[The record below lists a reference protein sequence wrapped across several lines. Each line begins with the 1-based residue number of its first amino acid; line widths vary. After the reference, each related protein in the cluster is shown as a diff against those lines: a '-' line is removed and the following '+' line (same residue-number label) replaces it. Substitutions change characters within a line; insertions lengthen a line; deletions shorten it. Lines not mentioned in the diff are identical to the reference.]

1 MLNTHYR
8 FAIVAVVLALA
19 AISAIFAAWVF
30 SRSSVSVQDVIQQ
43 IIPTD
48 SSGDD
53 SDSDSDLDSDGS
65 SDASLKTTLFATMLA
80 FNTNEGL
87 RGVPNGPQLLT
98 EGWSTILADSKSYT
112 KFFSQLERAFEKN
125 VALVEETGFS
135 SNRDVVASF
144 VWNVI
149 EPTKGTYDW
158 TIPDLTAKSAGAA
171 DIKISGVMQPFV
183 NWDQTDITAEEYK
196 EKCSAIDFGYYD
208 FKAGQ
213 VSDWEAFEKFLT
225 ATVERYDGDGKND
238 MPGLTTRVE
247 AWEIGNEI
255 EGSCGGFSGDPE
267 GYIELLSASYRIIKE
282 ADPTAIVL
290 NGGAL
295 EVLGFDGQKTREIG
309 EFWESFFALGGDQ
322 YLDVFNFHH
331 NHERGGADETPD
343 RWVRTLEFF
352 NELMADS
359 DGKKPLWVTEF
370 GTYSGTP
377 SAPGRPGGP
386 PGSGQA
392 LATQSAEFQA
402 SWYFRYSV
410 IGFANGLERIFMD
423 LKGDDKAGIGASSL
437 YNDGPGKDGVPRAFL
452 ATLQG
457 MSQII
462 DGFDSVKDIADGQYL
477 FNVDDRDVYA
487 LWDGQLPGP
496 LAGKSLV
503 VMGLDGEEQTLEADD
518 LIYSEEAPVLV
529 FVD

>member
-1 MLNTHYR
+1 MPNTNHR
-8 FAIVAVVLALA
+8 FAIGAVILA
-19 AISAIFAAWVF
+19 AISAVFAMWFF
-30 SRSSVSVQDVIQQ
+30 SRSSVSVQDIVQQ

-53 SDSDSDLDSDGS
+53 SDSDLDSDGS
-65 SDASLKTTLFATMLA
+65 SVASQKTTLFATMLA
-80 FNTNEGL
+80 FNTNEGM
-87 RGVPNGPQLLT
+87 RGLANGPERLT
-98 EGWSTILADSKSYT
+98 EGWSTIIADTDDYGLFLAEMK
-112 KFFSQLERAFEKN
+112 RAFQKN
-125 VALVEETGFS
+125 ADLAEETGFS
-135 SNRDVVASF
+135 SNRDVVGAF

-158 TIPDLTAKSAGAA
+158 TVPDLTVKSAGTAG
-171 DIKISGVMQPFV
+171 IKISGVMQPFV
-183 NWDQTDITAEEYK
+183 NWDQTSITAEEYK

-225 ATVERYDGDGKND
+225 ATVERYDGDGVSD
-238 MPGLTTRVE
+238 MPGLSTRVE

-255 EGSCGGFSGDPE
+255 EGSCGGFSDDPE
-267 GYIELLSASYRIIKE
+267 GYIELLRTSYEIIKE

-295 EVLGFDGQKTREIG
+295 EVFGFDGQKTREIAG
-309 EFWESFFALGGDQ
+309 FWEEFFALGGDR

-352 NELMADS
+352 NELMASS

-437 YNDGPGKDGVPRAFL
+437 YNDGLGKDGTPRAFL
-452 ATLQG
+452 MTLQG
-457 MSQII
+457 AGLIL
-462 DGFDSVKDIADGQYL
+462 DGFDSVEELADGQYL
-477 FNVDDRDVYA
+477 FEVNGREVYA
-487 LWDGQLPGP
+487 LWEGQLPGP

-503 VMGLDGEEQTLEADD
+503 VMGLEGEQQTIEADD